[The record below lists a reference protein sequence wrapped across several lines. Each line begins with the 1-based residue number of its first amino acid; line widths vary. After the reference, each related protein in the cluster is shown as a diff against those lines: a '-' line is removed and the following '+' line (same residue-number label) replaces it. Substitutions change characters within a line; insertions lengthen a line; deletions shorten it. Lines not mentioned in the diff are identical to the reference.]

1 LTHGIGNNENQNK
14 PPNNNDSM
22 PHFLFPSQK
31 NDELKKLAEAAG
43 SKKRPNF

>member
-1 LTHGIGNNENQNK
+1 
-14 PPNNNDSM
+14 M